1 MGIIPR
7 LGDAPVSASS
17 EDAASEIGDAMKTRA
32 PAIII
37 MAITLA
43 ALLATACGGRN
54 DAGAPP
60 TALARATAT
69 AAPVPTP
76 TFAPTPT
83 VTPTPA
89 PTATPVARSERIM
102 FASDRDGNWE
112 IYAMNPDGSSVTR
125 LTNSCARD
133 WQPARSPDG
142 QRVAFESNRDGDWEI
157 YAVNADGSDLTRLT
171 NNNAHDYQPVWSP
184 DGRRIAFISERDSDR
199 LRIPRNQEIYVMNAD
214 GSEVTRLTN
223 NDAEDLQPAWSPD
236 ARRIAFVSGRDG
248 NWNIY
253 VVNADG
259 SGTTRLTHHA
269 ASDWRPSWSPDGR
282 RIAFVSLRD
291 SDLSYFPPNSDIYAV
306 NADGTDLARL
316 TDNDMV
322 NGSPAWSPDGRRI
335 AFSSSRGHGHSSVF
349 VMNPDGS
356 GITPLRRG
364 GAPVWSPDGRRIAFA
379 DYPGSGDIIEGDTE
393 IYAIN
398 ADGSEWIQ
406 LTDNDASDV
415 SPSWGDVR

>member
-1 MGIIPR
+1 MKI
-7 LGDAPVSASS
+7 LAPSS
-17 EDAASEIGDAMKTRA
+17 
-32 PAIII
+32 III
-37 MAITLA
+37 IAITLA
-43 ALLATACGGRN
+43 ALTSAACGGQS
-54 DAGAPP
+54 DAGAAP

-76 TFAPTPT
+76 TAAPAPT
-83 VTPTPA
+83 VTPTS
-89 PTATPVARSERIM
+89 TAAPVAQSERIV

-112 IYAMNPDGSSVTR
+112 IYAMNPDGASVTR
-125 LTNSCARD
+125 LTNSYARD

-142 QRVAFESNRDGDWEI
+142 RRVAFESNRDGAREI

-171 NNNAHDYQPVWSP
+171 NNDAHDYQPVWSP

-214 GSEVTRLTN
+214 GSDVTRLTN
-223 NDAEDLQPAWSPD
+223 NDAEDVQPAWSPD
-236 ARRIAFVSGRDG
+236 ARRIAFVSERDG

-253 VVNADG
+253 VANADG

-322 NGSPAWSPDGRRI
+322 NGAPSWSPDGRRI
-335 AFSSSRGHGHSSVF
+335 VFSSSRGHGRSSIF

-356 GITPLRRG
+356 EITGIANG
-364 GAPVWSPDGRRIAFA
+364 GAPVWSPDGGRIAFV
-379 DYPGSGDIIEGDTE
+379 DSPGSGSVIEGDTD
-393 IYAIN
+393 IYTVSV
-398 ADGSEWIQ
+398 DGSEITQ
-406 LTDNDASDV
+406 LTDNVHQDH
-415 SPSWGDVR
+415 SPSWGVAR